1 MDFLKQHSNFSRKT
15 NPSVQDLFTILLKIT
30 EKLLVFNAVNANIL
44 LAIVICVVLYEIMEF
59 QLMKKLNLSVLIVVV
74 ALLAGQTVVQAK
86 EMSATAKKN
95 WKTVGIT
102 TAVGAGAGAAT
113 GAISRESTVGK
124 GAVVGAVT
132 GLGVGATETVGVLKN
147 KPLLKRGIQ
156 GSITGLGASTIL
168 NKNKL
173 GGAAIGAGAGV
184 GTGLIEREIKRK

>member
-1 MDFLKQHSNFSRKT
+1 MKNLKLS
-15 NPSVQDLFTILLKIT
+15 
-30 EKLLVFNAVNANIL
+30 AV
-44 LAIVICVVLYEIMEF
+44 
-59 QLMKKLNLSVLIVVV
+59 LMAL
-74 ALLAGQTVVQAK
+74 ALLTTGQTIVNAK

-113 GAISRESTVGK
+113 GAISGNSTVGK

-184 GTGLIEREIKRK
+184 GTGLIEREVKRK